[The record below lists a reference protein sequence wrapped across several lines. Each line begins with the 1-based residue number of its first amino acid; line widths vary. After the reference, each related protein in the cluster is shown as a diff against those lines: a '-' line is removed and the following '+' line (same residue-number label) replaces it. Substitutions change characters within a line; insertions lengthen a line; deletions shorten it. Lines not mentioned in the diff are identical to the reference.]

1 MRTTIDKAGR
11 IVVPKRLRVALG
23 LAPGTELEIL
33 AVDDRLEIDVPRP
46 PATLV
51 DRPDGLPLI
60 DSPGAGR
67 LTTDDIRA
75 WRLRLQDPG
84 DRGDAR

>member
-1 MRTTIDKAGR
+1 MRTRIDKAGR
-11 IVVPKRLRVALG
+11 IVLPKRLRDALG
-23 LAPGTELEIL
+23 LAPGTALEVQG
-33 AVDDRLEIDVPRP
+33 VDDRLDIDVTRSR
-46 PATLV
+46 ATLV
-51 DRPDGLPLI
+51 DGPDGRPLI

-84 DRGDAR
+84 DRGDDR